1 MSASASTPTAERL
14 HALDAVRG
22 FALLLGIAFH
32 ATLSFLPGPHQLW
45 PMQDIHRSA
54 ALAVT
59 FFSLHVFRMTTFFL
73 IAGFFAHL
81 TFHKRG
87 ARAFIRDRLKRI
99 GIPLVAGWPFL
110 FAGIVGAS
118 LWAAMLANGGVLPKG
133 PPPGPPAPPLAF
145 PLTHLWFLYVLLI
158 FYAATLAGR
167 WLVGRLDER
176 GRLAA
181 LADKLTAGLM
191 ANPLGPVALAAPL
204 AVAVAF
210 NRPGLMWF
218 GIPTPDSSLI
228 PNLPAF
234 VGFGFAFLFGWVL
247 HRQAGLIRKLEG
259 RWAFNLG
266 FAALLIGGCL
276 SWLGVTPVVTPAAD
290 NWQTLAYGGAY
301 ALATWCGAFGLIG
314 MALRYLSNESPARRY
329 VADASYWLYLIH
341 MPIIMALQVAVSRL
355 DWPAEVKFAA
365 ILAIALPLMFASYEL
380 MVRHSFIG
388 AVLNGRRVPRPARLP
403 NPSVARTHTE
413 GPKELAR

>member
-1 MSASASTPTAERL
+1 MSAPASTPSAERL

-32 ATLSFLPGPHQLW
+32 ATLSFLPGPHQVW
-45 PMQDIHRSA
+45 AVQDVHRSA
-54 ALAVT
+54 ALAVI
-59 FFSLHVFRMTTFFL
+59 FFSLHVFRMTTFFM

-87 ARAFIRDRLKRI
+87 ARAFIRDRAKRI
-99 GIPLVAGWPFL
+99 AVPLLVGWPFL
-110 FAGIVGAS
+110 FAAIVGVS
-118 LWAAMLANGGVLPKG
+118 LWAAALANGGALPKG
-133 PPPGPPAPPLAF
+133 ALHLPPAPPFTF

-167 WLVGRLDER
+167 WLVTKLDTQGRV
-176 GRLAA
+176 AA
-181 LADKLTAGLM
+181 LADKVTAGLM
-191 ANPLGPVALAAPL
+191 TNPLGPVALAAPL
-204 AVAVAF
+204 AVAFAF
-210 NRPGLMWF
+210 NRPWLMWF

-247 HRQAGLIRKLEG
+247 HRQAGLIRRLEG

-276 SWLGVTPVVTPAAD
+276 SWLGVAPVVTPAAQT
-290 NWQTLAYGGAY
+290 WQTLAYGAAY
-301 ALATWCGAFGLIG
+301 ALATWCGALGLVG
-314 MALRYLSNESPARRY
+314 LALRYLSKESPVRRY

-341 MPIIMALQVAVSRL
+341 MPIVMALQLAVSRL
-355 DWPAEVKFAA
+355 DWPAEVKCAA
-365 ILAIALPLMFASYEL
+365 ILAVAVPLMLVSYEL

-388 AVLNGRRVPRPARLP
+388 AVLNGRRIPRRSRLP

>member
-1 MSASASTPTAERL
+1 MSASASPQSAERL

-32 ATLSFLPGPHQLW
+32 ATLSFLPGPHGIW
-45 PMQDIHRSA
+45 PVQDLHRSG

-59 FFSLHVFRMTTFFL
+59 FFSLHCFRMTTFFL

-87 ARAFIRDRLKRI
+87 ARAFIKDRLKRI
-99 GIPLVAGWPFL
+99 GVPLLVGWPFL

-118 LWAAMLANGGVLPKG
+118 LWAATLANGGALPKG
-133 PPPGPPAPPLAF
+133 ALHPPPVPPLTF

-167 WLVGRLDER
+167 WLATKLDAR
-176 GRLAA
+176 GRVAA
-181 LADKLTAGLM
+181 LADKVMDGVM
-191 ANPLGPVALAAPL
+191 ANPLGPIALAIPL
-204 AVAVAF
+204 TLAF
-210 NRPGLMWF
+210 ALTRPWLMWF
-218 GIPTPDSSLI
+218 GIPTPDMSLI

-247 HRQAGLIRKLEG
+247 HRQAGLIRQLEG

-276 SWLGVTPVVTPAAD
+276 SWLGVAPVVTPAAQS
-290 NWQTLAYGGAY
+290 WETLAYGGAY
-301 ALATWCGAFGLIG
+301 ALASWCGALGFIG
-314 MALRYLSNESPARRY
+314 MALRYLSKESPARRY

-341 MPIIMALQVAVSRL
+341 MPIVMALQVAVSRL
-355 DWPAEVKFAA
+355 DWPAEVKFTA

-380 MVRHSFIG
+380 LVRHSFVG
-388 AVLNGRRVPRPARLP
+388 AVLNGRRVPRPSRLP
-403 NPSVARTHTE
+403 NPSVARTQTE

>member
-1 MSASASTPTAERL
+1 
-14 HALDAVRG
+14 
-22 FALLLGIAFH
+22 
-32 ATLSFLPGPHQLW
+32 
-45 PMQDIHRSA
+45 
-54 ALAVT
+54 
-59 FFSLHVFRMTTFFL
+59 
-73 IAGFFAHL
+73 
-81 TFHKRG
+81 
-87 ARAFIRDRLKRI
+87 
-99 GIPLVAGWPFL
+99 
-110 FAGIVGAS
+110 
-118 LWAAMLANGGVLPKG
+118 
-133 PPPGPPAPPLAF
+133 
-145 PLTHLWFLYVLLI
+145 
-158 FYAATLAGR
+158 
-167 WLVGRLDER
+167 
-176 GRLAA
+176 
-181 LADKLTAGLM
+181 
-191 ANPLGPVALAAPL
+191 
-204 AVAVAF
+204 
-210 NRPGLMWF
+210 MWF

-290 NWQTLAYGGAY
+290 DWQTFAYGGAY

>member
-1 MSASASTPTAERL
+1 MSASAPSPSSERL

-22 FALLLGIAFH
+22 AALLLGIAFH
-32 ATLSFLPGPHQLW
+32 ATLSFLPGSHQIW
-45 PMQDIHRSA
+45 PAEDIHRSA

-87 ARAFIRDRLKRI
+87 AKAFIKDRLKRI
-99 GIPLVAGWPFL
+99 GVPLVVGWPFL
-110 FAGIVGAS
+110 FAAIVGAS
-118 LWAAMLANGGVLPKG
+118 LWGATLANGGVLPKG

-145 PLTHLWFLYVLLI
+145 PLTHLWFLYLLLI
-158 FYAATLAGR
+158 YYAATLGGR
-167 WLVGRLDER
+167 WLVTKLDRR
-176 GRLAA
+176 GRVAA
-181 LADKLTAGLM
+181 FADKVTAGLI
-191 ANPLGPVALAAPL
+191 ANPLGPIALAAPL
-204 AVAVAF
+204 AVAFALGGPW
-210 NRPGLMWF
+210 RMWF

-234 VGFGFAFLFGWVL
+234 VGFGFAFLFGWFL
-247 HRQAGLIRKLEG
+247 HRQAGLIRRLEG

-266 FAALLIGGCL
+266 FAALLTGGCL
-276 SWLGVTPVVTPAAD
+276 SWLGVTPVVTPAAQD
-290 NWQTLAYGGAY
+290 WQTLAYGGAY
-301 ALATWCGAFGLIG
+301 ALATWCGALGLIG
-314 MALRYLSNESPARRY
+314 MALRYLSKESVVRRY

-341 MPIIMALQVAVSRL
+341 MPIIMALQAAVSRL

-388 AVLNGRRVPRPARLP
+388 AVLNGRRVPRRARLP
-403 NPSVARTHTE
+403 NPSVARTQAE
-413 GPKELAR
+413 GPWELAR

>member
-1 MSASASTPTAERL
+1 MSAPASTPSAERL

-32 ATLSFLPGPHQLW
+32 ATLSFLPGPHQVW
-45 PMQDIHRSA
+45 PVQDSHRSA
-54 ALAVT
+54 ALAVA

-87 ARAFIRDRLKRI
+87 ARAFIKDRLKRI
-99 GIPLVAGWPFL
+99 GVPLLVGWPFL

-118 LWAAMLANGGVLPKG
+118 IWAATLANGGILPKG
-133 PPPGPPAPPLAF
+133 PPPGPPAPPLVF

-167 WLVGRLDER
+167 WLVTRLDAR
-176 GRLAA
+176 GRVAA
-181 LADKLTAGLM
+181 LADKVTAGLM
-191 ANPLGPVALAAPL
+191 ANPLGPIALAVPL
-204 AVAVAF
+204 TVAF
-210 NRPGLMWF
+210 ALNRPWLMWF

-234 VGFGFAFLFGWVL
+234 VGFGFAFLVGWVL
-247 HRQAGLIRKLEG
+247 HRRAGLIRRLEG
-259 RWAFNLG
+259 RWGLNLG
-266 FAALLIGGCL
+266 VAAFLLGGCL
-276 SWLGVTPVVTPAAD
+276 SWLGVTPVVTPAAQT
-290 NWQTLAYGGAY
+290 WQTVAYGGAY
-301 ALATWCGAFGLIG
+301 ALATWCGALGLIG
-314 MALRYLSNESPARRY
+314 LALRFLSKESAVRRY

-355 DWPAEVKFAA
+355 DWPAEVKFTA

-380 MVRHSFIG
+380 MVRHSVIG

-403 NPSVARTHTE
+403 NPSVARNHPE